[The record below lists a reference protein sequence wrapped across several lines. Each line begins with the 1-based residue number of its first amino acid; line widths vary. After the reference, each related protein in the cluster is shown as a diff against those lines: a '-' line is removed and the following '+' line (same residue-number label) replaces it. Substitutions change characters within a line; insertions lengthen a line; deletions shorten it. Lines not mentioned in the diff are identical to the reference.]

1 MSAPLSHIIIVNLII
16 AGIATSAT
24 DIVLCIPCYMLG
36 ADVEP
41 GLCNH
46 HGIVLCDHKSHAI
59 SKFSRKRNV
68 NKNLYFFKISLQRTF
83 INRDPM
89 VRHL

>member
-16 AGIATSAT
+16 AGSATSAT
-24 DIVLCIPCYMLG
+24 DIMLCIPCYMLG

-46 HGIVLCDHKSHAI
+46 HCIVLCDHKSHAMQ
-59 SKFSRKRNV
+59 SS
-68 NKNLYFFKISLQRTF
+68 ISLVEKEMLTRTCTF
-83 INRDPM
+83 
-89 VRHL
+89 